1 MTTHLGDR
9 AAEDLTARARIRDAA
24 MLLFAERGTDG
35 TTVRD
40 IARAAGVSA
49 GLVRHHFGSKEGLRD
64 ACDSYA
70 LDRLMRFKE
79 DAMLR
84 GQLANPGFMTAAHPT
99 LLSLYRYLARAM
111 VDGSPAAG
119 ALFDEVVA
127 LGEAWLTTHY
137 PNHTDDP
144 HGLAAVI
151 CAMHIGMLGMHEQL
165 SRALGADILGAEGNL
180 RMAAAVIDVYSRP
193 LLGPEDAARAHASIA
208 EVERQLRQHPPTAEG
223 APR

>member
-1 MTTHLGDR
+1 
-9 AAEDLTARARIRDAA
+9 
-24 MLLFAERGTDG
+24 
-35 TTVRD
+35 
-40 IARAAGVSA
+40 
-49 GLVRHHFGSKEGLRD
+49 
-64 ACDSYA
+64 
-70 LDRLMRFKE
+70 
-79 DAMLR
+79 MLR

-119 ALFDEVVA
+119 ALFDEVVG

-180 RMAAAVIDVYSRP
+180 RMAAAVIDIYSRP
-193 LLGPEDAARAHASIA
+193 LLGPEEAARAHESIA
-208 EVERQLRQHPPTAEG
+208 EVQRQLHQHRPATAQPPAAEG

>member
-1 MTTHLGDR
+1 
-9 AAEDLTARARIRDAA
+9 
-24 MLLFAERGTDG
+24 
-35 TTVRD
+35 
-40 IARAAGVSA
+40 
-49 GLVRHHFGSKEGLRD
+49 
-64 ACDSYA
+64 
-70 LDRLMRFKE
+70 MRFKE
-79 DAMLR
+79 EAMLH
-84 GQLANPGFMTAAHPT
+84 GQLANPGFMTAVHPT

-119 ALFDEVVA
+119 ALFAEVVD

-180 RMAAAVIDVYSRP
+180 RMAAAVIDIYSRP
-193 LLGPEDAARAHASIA
+193 LLGPEDAARAHDSIA
-208 EVERQLRQHPPTAEG
+208 EVQRQLQQQRPATAQPPAAEG
-223 APR
+223 ASR